1 MAIKVVIFL
10 AAILALTLGAHLL
23 FYKAVIRVFA
33 ITGPA
38 LKTSLLIVLFL
49 LALSFMASFFLLQ
62 WQENP
67 LTIGFYKFSAIWIG
81 LFLNLL
87 PAALASW
94 IIIAAIRITG
104 SVSPRQI
111 DCRCMHCCGCF
122 IFGLRRM
129 ECISPQDKKT

>member
-1 MAIKVVIFL
+1 MAIKAVFFL
-10 AAILALTLGAHLL
+10 ATILALTIGAHML

-62 WQENP
+62 WQENY
-67 LTIGFYKFSAIWIG
+67 LTVGFYKFSAVWVG

-87 PAALASW
+87 PAVA
-94 IIIAAIRITG
+94 
-104 SVSPRQI
+104 
-111 DCRCMHCCGCF
+111 
-122 IFGLRRM
+122 
-129 ECISPQDKKT
+129 